1 VIDVFVDRCFRHN
14 FDPSNADD
22 AFLVRRIAF
31 LNEVLL
37 DAGLVRPISPRRPA
51 ILAELAM
58 VIRNVDSLHDHRAL
72 LRYLMGI
79 VFLIGNSLEDTSM
92 AVEDD
97 PTVFL
102 CELGCPVKGID
113 S

>member
-1 VIDVFVDRCFRHN
+1 MEICDVG
-14 FDPSNADD
+14 S
-22 AFLVRRIAF
+22 
-31 LNEVLL
+31 L
-37 DAGLVRPISPRRPA
+37 D
-51 ILAELAM
+51 
-58 VIRNVDSLHDHRAL
+58 DHRTL
-72 LRYLMGI
+72 PRYLMGI

-102 CELGCPVKGID
+102 CELGCPVEGID

>member
-37 DAGLVRPISPRRPA
+37 DAGLVRPTMMLA
-51 ILAELAM
+51 I
-58 VIRNVDSLHDHRAL
+58 
-72 LRYLMGI
+72 
-79 VFLIGNSLEDTSM
+79 
-92 AVEDD
+92 
-97 PTVFL
+97 
-102 CELGCPVKGID
+102 
-113 S
+113 

>member
-1 VIDVFVDRCFRHN
+1 MN
-14 FDPSNADD
+14 PQS
-22 AFLVRRIAF
+22 
-31 LNEVLL
+31 
-37 DAGLVRPISPRRPA
+37 AGSGEISPRRPA

-58 VIRNVDSLHDHRAL
+58 EICDVGSLDDHRTL
-72 LRYLMGI
+72 PRYLMGI

-102 CELGCPVKGID
+102 CELGCPVEGID

>member
-1 VIDVFVDRCFRHN
+1 
-14 FDPSNADD
+14 
-22 AFLVRRIAF
+22 
-31 LNEVLL
+31 
-37 DAGLVRPISPRRPA
+37 
-51 ILAELAM
+51 M
-58 VIRNVDSLHDHRAL
+58 VVRNVGSLHDHRAL

-79 VFLIGNSLEDTSM
+79 EFPIGNSLEDTSM

-102 CELGCPVKGID
+102 CELGGPIEGIE

>member
-1 VIDVFVDRCFRHN
+1 
-14 FDPSNADD
+14 
-22 AFLVRRIAF
+22 
-31 LNEVLL
+31 
-37 DAGLVRPISPRRPA
+37 VRPISPRRPA

-102 CELGCPVKGID
+102 CELGCPVKSID
-113 S
+113 G